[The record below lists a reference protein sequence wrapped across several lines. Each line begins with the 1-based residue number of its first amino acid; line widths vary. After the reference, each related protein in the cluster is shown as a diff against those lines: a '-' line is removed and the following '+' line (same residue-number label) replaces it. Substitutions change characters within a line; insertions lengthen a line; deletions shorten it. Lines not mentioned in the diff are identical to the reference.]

1 MDPAALLRK
10 HYAANPDA
18 GDIVLQHSRLVA
30 AKALDVAA
38 SLSAAVDLTFIEQA
52 ALLHD
57 IGVCRTN
64 APFIGCSGTLPY
76 LCHGIAG
83 RQILEEEGL
92 PYHAM
97 VCERHIGVG
106 LTKGDILSQNLPL
119 PHRDMVPVTLEERII
134 AFADLFYS
142 KHPGKVSIEKS
153 AEEVRSALAP
163 FGPEKVTA
171 FERMHLEFCS
181 R

>member
-1 MDPAALLRK
+1 MDAAALLRK

-18 GDIVLQHSRLVA
+18 GEIVLQHSRLVA

-38 SLSAAVDLTFIEQA
+38 SLSAVVDLIFIEQA

-57 IGVCRTN
+57 IGVCLTN
-64 APFIGCSGTLPY
+64 ASFIGCSGTLPY

-92 PYHAM
+92 PRHAM

-106 LTKGDILSQNLPL
+106 LTKADIERQNLPL
-119 PHRDMVPVTLEERII
+119 PLRDMVPVTLEERIV

-153 AEEVRSALAP
+153 AEEIRAALAP
-163 FGPEKVTA
+163 FGTEKVSA
-171 FERMHLEFCS
+171 FNRMYLEFCS